1 MHMFSPDRFSSDQS
15 AADIQ
20 SPEQGYHADLA
31 ACRALLRGG
40 SRSFHAASLLLPR
53 SVRDPATALY
63 AFCRLAD
70 DAIDQDGGRLAALAR
85 LRERLARAYEGRP
98 LPIPADR
105 ALAVVL
111 TRFAIPRDLPE
122 ALLEGF
128 AWDAA
133 GRRYETL
140 AELTDYAVR
149 VAGTVG
155 AMMAVLMG
163 VRAPDIVAR
172 ACDLGVAMQL
182 SNIARD
188 VGEDAAAGRLYLP
201 LQWLREAGID
211 GDAWL
216 RSPVFSPAL
225 GGVVQR
231 LLAHADILYARAGSG
246 VRRLPLGCRPGIG
259 AARLLYAEIGH
270 EVARRGGD
278 SVGGRAVVSG
288 RRKLALLGQSVIEA
302 ALPWR
307 LSAEPPLAEARY
319 LISAVAAAPPAP
331 PVPPPSPWIVEQ
343 RVVWVLDLF
352 ERLARAEQVGSGGA

>member
-1 MHMFSPDRFSSDQS
+1 MLSSDFASADGMSPD
-15 AADIQ
+15 
-20 SPEQGYHADLA
+20 QGYHADLA
-31 ACRALLRGG
+31 ACRTLLCGG

-63 AFCRLAD
+63 AFCRVAD
-70 DAIDQDGGRLAALAR
+70 DAIDQDSGRLAAVAR

-111 TRFAIPRDLPE
+111 ARFAIPRTLPE
-122 ALLEGF
+122 GLLEGF

-155 AMMAVLMG
+155 AMMAMLMG
-163 VRAPDIVAR
+163 VRAPHIVAR

-188 VGEDAAAGRLYLP
+188 VGEDAEAGRLYLP
-201 LQWLREAGID
+201 LQWLREVGID
-211 GDAWL
+211 PDTWL
-216 RSPVFSPAL
+216 ARPHFSPAL
-225 GGVVQR
+225 ATVVDR
-231 LLAHADILYARAGSG
+231 LLRHADVLYARAGSG
-246 VRRLPLGCRPGIG
+246 VRRLPFLCRPGIG

-270 EVARRGGD
+270 EVLRRGGN
-278 SVGGRAVVSG
+278 SVAGRAVVPG
-288 RRKLALLGQSVIEA
+288 RRKLALLGRSLLEA
-302 ALPWR
+302 ALPWP
-307 LSAEPPLAEARY
+307 LSPEAALPEARF
-319 LISAVAAAPPAP
+319 LIDAVASAPPPAP
-331 PVPPPSPWIVEQ
+331 IAPAPWVVEE

-352 ERLARAEQVGSGGA
+352 ERLAQRERVGGEQLGSGGT

>member
-1 MHMFSPDRFSSDQS
+1 MLSSETVAADAMSPD
-15 AADIQ
+15 
-20 SPEQGYHADLA
+20 QGFRTDVA
-31 ACRALLRGG
+31 ACRTLLCGG

-70 DAIDQDGGRLAALAR
+70 DAIDQDAGRPAALAR
-85 LRERLARAYEGRP
+85 LRERLARACEGRP

-111 TRFAIPRDLPE
+111 ARFAIPRAVPE

-155 AMMAVLMG
+155 AMMAMLMG
-163 VRAPDIVAR
+163 VRAPAVVAR

-188 VGEDAAAGRLYLP
+188 IGEDAAAGRLYLP

-211 GDAWL
+211 PDAWL
-216 RSPVFSPAL
+216 ARPEFSPAL
-225 GGVVQR
+225 GGVVER
-231 LLAHADILYARAGSG
+231 LLGHADLLYRRAGSG

-270 EVARRGGD
+270 EVMRRGGN
-278 SVGGRAVVSG
+278 SVAGRAVVPG
-288 RRKLALLGQSVIEA
+288 RRKLALLGRSLVET

-307 LSAEPPLAEARY
+307 LSPEAPLPEARF
-319 LISAVAAAPPAP
+319 LIEAVAAAAPAP
-331 PVPPPSPWIVEQ
+331 LAPQRWIVED

-352 ERLARAEQVGSGGA
+352 ERLAQREQVGGQQFGSGGT

>member
-1 MHMFSPDRFSSDQS
+1 MLSSETVSAGAMSPDQGFR
-15 AADIQ
+15 ADI
-20 SPEQGYHADLA
+20 A
-31 ACRALLRGG
+31 ACRGLLCGG

-53 SVRDPATALY
+53 SVSDPATALY

-70 DAIDQDGGRLAALAR
+70 DAIDQDGGRPAALAR

-111 TRFAIPRDLPE
+111 ARFAIPRAVPE

-155 AMMAVLMG
+155 AMMAMLMG
-163 VRAPDIVAR
+163 VRAPAVVAR

-188 VGEDAAAGRLYLP
+188 IGEDAAAGRLYLP
-201 LQWLREAGID
+201 LEWLREAGID
-211 GDAWL
+211 PEAWL
-216 RSPVFSPAL
+216 ARPAFSPAL
-225 GGVVQR
+225 GGVVER
-231 LLAHADILYARAGSG
+231 LLDYADRLYARAGSG
-246 VRRLPLGCRPGIG
+246 VRRLPLACRPGIG

-270 EVARRGGD
+270 EVLRRGGN
-278 SVGGRAVVSG
+278 SVNGRAVVSG
-288 RRKLALLGQSVIEA
+288 RRKLALLGRSAIESV
-302 ALPWR
+302 LPWK
-307 LSAEPPLAEARY
+307 LSPEAPLPEARF
-319 LISAVAAAPPAP
+319 LIDAVAAAPPPAP
-331 PVPPPSPWIVEQ
+331 IASTPWVVEE
-343 RVVWVLDLF
+343 RLVWVLDLF
-352 ERLARAEQVGSGGA
+352 ERLAQREQLGGGGT

>member
-1 MHMFSPDRFSSDQS
+1 MLSSDIAS
-15 AADIQ
+15 ADGMAPD
-20 SPEQGYHADLA
+20 QGYHADLA
-31 ACRALLRGG
+31 ACRALLCGG

-63 AFCRLAD
+63 AFCRVAD
-70 DAIDQDGGRLAALAR
+70 DAIDQDSGRLAAVAR
-85 LRERLARAYEGRP
+85 LRDRLARAYEGRP

-105 ALAVVL
+105 ALAGVL
-111 TRFAIPRDLPE
+111 ARFAIPRTLPE

-155 AMMAVLMG
+155 AMMAMLMG
-163 VRAPDIVAR
+163 VRAPQIVAR

-211 GDAWL
+211 PDAWL
-216 RSPVFSPAL
+216 ARPDFSPAL
-225 GGVVQR
+225 GGVVRR
-231 LLAHADILYARAGSG
+231 LLAHAETLYQRAGSG
-246 VRRLPLGCRPGIG
+246 VRRLPMGCRPGIG

-270 EVARRGGD
+270 EVLRRGGD
-278 SVGGRAVVSG
+278 SVAGRAVVPG
-288 RRKLALLGQSVIEA
+288 RRKLALLGRSLIDTV
-302 ALPWR
+302 LPWR
-307 LSAEPPLAEARY
+307 LSADGPLAEARF
-319 LISAVAAAPPAP
+319 LIDAVAAAPLPP
-331 PVPPPSPWIVEQ
+331 PVAPALWYVEE

-352 ERLARAEQVGSGGA
+352 ERLAQRERVGGQQVGSGGA

>member
-1 MHMFSPDRFSSDQS
+1 MHMLSSDFASADAMSPD
-15 AADIQ
+15 
-20 SPEQGYHADLA
+20 QGYDADLA
-31 ACRALLRGG
+31 ACRTLLCGG

-63 AFCRLAD
+63 AFCRVAD
-70 DAIDQDGGRLAALAR
+70 DAIDQDSGRLAAVAR

-111 TRFAIPRDLPE
+111 ARFAIPRVVPE

-140 AELTDYAVR
+140 ADLTDYAVR

-155 AMMAVLMG
+155 AMMAMLMG
-163 VRAPDIVAR
+163 VRAPQIVAR

-188 VGEDAAAGRLYLP
+188 VGEDAEAGRLYLP

-211 GDAWL
+211 PDAWL
-216 RSPVFSPAL
+216 ARPEFSPAL
-225 GGVVQR
+225 ATVVDR
-231 LLAHADILYARAGSG
+231 LLRHAEVLYARAGSG
-246 VRRLPLGCRPGIG
+246 VRRLPLACRPGIG

-270 EVARRGGD
+270 EVQRRGGN
-278 SVGGRAVVSG
+278 SVAGRAVVPG
-288 RRKLALLGQSVIEA
+288 RRKLALLGRSLIEA
-302 ALPWR
+302 ALPWP
-307 LSAEPPLAEARY
+307 LSPEAPLTEARF
-319 LISAVAAAPPAP
+319 LIDAVASAPPPAP
-331 PVPPPSPWIVEQ
+331 IAPPPWAVEE

-352 ERLARAEQVGSGGA
+352 ERLAQRERVGGEQLGSGGT